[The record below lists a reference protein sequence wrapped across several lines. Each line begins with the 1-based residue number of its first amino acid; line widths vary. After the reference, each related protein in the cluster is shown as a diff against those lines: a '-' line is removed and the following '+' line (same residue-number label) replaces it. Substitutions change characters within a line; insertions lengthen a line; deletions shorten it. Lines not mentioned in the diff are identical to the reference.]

1 MPRVIPTW
9 GISRPEVFAGE
20 CISVLHEKYT
30 QGIDTLESPE
40 NIRAFLGITVRHAMI
55 DRMLYYTRRPQE
67 PLERV
72 DEKGQKTEI
81 LDAEGSGS
89 IAAPGSLHRS
99 SRRGRR
105 MAGAID
111 NRDLLKKAL
120 AEHVLS
126 GDPHDA
132 ESGCWI
138 QNTWENPKLTLEE
151 IAEARKSSVRTVYRL
166 MKDDNEAVA
175 KIAKNLV
182 AQKPKRA
189 GARVS

>member
-72 DEKGQKTEI
+72 DEKGQKM
-81 LDAEGSGS
+81 
-89 IAAPGSLHRS
+89 RS
-99 SRRGRR
+99 EEHTSELQSPVHLVCR
-105 MAGAID
+105 
-111 NRDLLKKAL
+111 LL
-120 AEHVLS
+120 
-126 GDPHDA
+126 
-132 ESGCWI
+132 
-138 QNTWENPKLTLEE
+138 
-151 IAEARKSSVRTVYRL
+151 
-166 MKDDNEAVA
+166 
-175 KIAKNLV
+175 
-182 AQKPKRA
+182 
-189 GARVS
+189 